1 MAPIRPSARVALVL
15 TTAGAALL
23 AGTAAAASPGI
34 NWDAIAHCE
43 SRGNWSINTGNGY
56 YGGLQFSRSTWRA
69 HGGARFAST
78 ADKASRDEQIAVA
91 EHVVREG
98 QGLGAWP
105 TCGRKGGT
113 PKAPRTTTVAAGS
126 YVVRPGDTLAKIA
139 ARTKTAGGWE
149 ALYRLNR
156 AVLKSPHHIFPGQR
170 LTL

>member
-1 MAPIRPSARVALVL
+1 MFA
-15 TTAGAALL
+15 TAGAAALI
-23 AGTAAAASPGI
+23 GTAAKASPDI

-78 ADKASRDEQIAVA
+78 ADKASRDEQITVA

-105 TCGRKGGT
+105 TCGRKASSTRAYGARSAHA
-113 PKAPRTTTVAAGS
+113 PKTSPAVSKT
-126 YVVRPGDTLAKIA
+126 YVVRSGDTLAKIA
-139 ARTKTAGGWE
+139 AKTKIAGGWQ

-156 AVLKSPHHIFPGQR
+156 AVLKTPHQIFPGQR
-170 LTL
+170 LNL